1 MIGQISLAAI
11 FLLILMTLKVPAP
24 REVARTFAPLI
35 PNQRED
41 RKIVLNNIEAK
52 SVFIFDISQNKM
64 LYEKNSSDPL
74 PLASLTK
81 LMTILLLEEKSREGV
96 FIPISKD
103 AVSQPQ
109 GEGMESGDRF
119 KKEDLEEFTLASSS
133 NDGAWAAAEYLSGG
147 DIENFALLMNE
158 RARELGLS
166 SLNFSNP
173 TGLDITIPSSRLSGA
188 FGNAKDISLLLKY
201 IYENY
206 PNILAKTRK
215 WEISITSLAGRTI
228 NATNTNEAL
237 GDIPQII
244 AGKTGYTMVAGGNLA
259 FIFDTGFNHPI
270 VVSILGSSEK
280 GRFEDA
286 KKIAEAIFKY
296 YADQYRYDISSQLN
310 L

>member
-81 LMTILLLEEKSREGV
+81 LMTILLLEEKSRDGV

-103 AVSQPQ
+103 AVLQPHS
-109 GEGMESGDRF
+109 EGMEPGDRF
-119 KKEDLEEFTLASSS
+119 EKEDLEEFTLASSS

-259 FIFDTGFNHPI
+259 FIL
-270 VVSILGSSEK
+270 SL
-280 GRFEDA
+280 
-286 KKIAEAIFKY
+286 
-296 YADQYRYDISSQLN
+296 
-310 L
+310 